1 MAKHFG
7 SCRPKSR
14 TRTRLNADQSASAY
28 PSLRS
33 TSIIFAS
40 PPNDRSFLIQKL
52 RRKRA
57 LLHIWQRSRQTD
69 KFGRQVL
76 RPVSKAGKVS
86 RVLFLFPRTA
96 DPVDIVLAWPWIS
109 PERDGH
115 LSAIKDGGKIATPRP
130 CPWILLSRIARSW
143 FVGFPAV

>member
-76 RPVSKAGKVS
+76 RPVSRRARSAEFFSFSPGLQIQLTLSLLGHGSLQNVMAIYPRSKMAGKLQPPGL
-86 RVLFLFPRTA
+86 VLGSYCL
-96 DPVDIVLAWPWIS
+96 
-109 PERDGH
+109 G
-115 LSAIKDGGKIATPRP
+115 
-130 CPWILLSRIARSW
+130 
-143 FVGFPAV
+143 